1 MKSKIILFSLLFMLI
16 GSFAYAETRVYTNS
30 VYGSMTVTFS
40 ENAVYAVQGNM
51 AVMFYFQSKS
61 NGILNYYNQNYGTL
75 LIAEYCLSYIMPNGQ
90 TVMFFANSGS
100 GNSGTYSSKTYSP
113 NKIATYELCYT
124 CHGTGRCTVCK
135 GSGIYS
141 NYGYSDTCSACSG
154 TGKCWHCYGSGKQ

>member
-1 MKSKIILFSLLFMLI
+1 MKLKIVLFTIIFLFI
-16 GSFAYAETRVYTNS
+16 GSFAFAQTKVYSNS
-30 VYGSMTVTFS
+30 VYGNMTVTFS
-40 ENAVYAVQGNM
+40 DNAVYAVQGNM

-61 NGILNYYNQNYGTL
+61 SGILNYYNQNYGTL

-90 TVMFFANSGS
+90 TVMFFANSSGS
-100 GNSGTYSSKTYSP
+100 SSGTYTPRTSTTTTQS
-113 NKIATYELCYT
+113 YELCYT

-141 NYGYSDTCSACSG
+141 NYGYSDTCSACNG